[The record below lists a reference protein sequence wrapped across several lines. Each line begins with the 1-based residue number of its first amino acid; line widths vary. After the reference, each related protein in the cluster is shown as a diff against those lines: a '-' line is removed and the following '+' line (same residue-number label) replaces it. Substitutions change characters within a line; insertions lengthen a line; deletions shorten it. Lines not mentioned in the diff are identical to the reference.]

1 MRTHRHRS
9 PLDGD
14 RNHAT
19 FCSTCGEYVVWIAAS
34 PDRMGYW
41 RAVRRVAARSSRS
54 VSPSRARLD
63 NTEAGWTESELR
75 EAYGR

>member
-14 RNHAT
+14 RYHAT
-19 FCSTCGEYVVWIAAS
+19 FCQTCGEYVVWIAAS
-34 PDRMGYW
+34 ADRMGHW
-41 RAVRRVAARSSRS
+41 RAVGRATGRSSRS
-54 VSPSRARLD
+54 VSPRTARLD